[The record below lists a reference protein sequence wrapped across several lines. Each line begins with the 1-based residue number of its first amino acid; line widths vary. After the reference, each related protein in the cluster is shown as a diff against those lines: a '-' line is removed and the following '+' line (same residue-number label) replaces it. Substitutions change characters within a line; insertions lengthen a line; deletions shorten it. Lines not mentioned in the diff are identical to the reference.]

1 MRGHNHVFAAVLL
14 GLGWLLAAPGL
25 AASSL
30 AEVKARGKLIVLC
43 FPHQE
48 SPFIRVRAEVGLGHY
63 DGVDYEVMEGFA
75 RSLAVALEVR
85 PVKPSF
91 NALLPALLRGDG
103 DVIASEFSVTEER
116 RKQVDFSVPYFTVHH
131 LVVVPAGSAVR
142 TPADLAGKRA
152 STIVGSSNEEQTRAL
167 RPGSIS
173 YADFTRWSFD
183 ALNEGKAD
191 FTVQDEPSVWRLLKL
206 YPNLKV
212 ALQLPGA
219 EYYSYA
225 VVPKS
230 DLKPALDRYIEKLR
244 RSGKLD
250 EIIHRYLGQDAATT
264 ARPLPSSAT
273 HPPRG

>member
-1 MRGHNHVFAAVLL
+1 MCCCKHVSAAVCNRAFAAALL
-14 GLGWLLAAPGL
+14 ALGSLLAAPGL

-48 SPFIRVRAEVGLGHY
+48 SPFIRVKVEVGLGHY
-63 DGVDYEVMEGFA
+63 DGIDYEIMEGFA
-75 RSLAVALEVR
+75 RSLAVALEIR

-91 NALLPALLRGDG
+91 DALLPALLRGDG

-116 RKQVDFSVPYFTVHH
+116 RKRVDFSFPYFTVHH
-131 LVVVPAGSAVR
+131 LVVVPAASAVR

-167 RPGSIS
+167 RPGAIS
-173 YADFTRWSFD
+173 YANFTRWSFD
-183 ALNEGKAD
+183 ALTEGKAD
-191 FTVQDEPSVWRLLKL
+191 FTVQDEPSVWRLLEL
-206 YPNLKV
+206 YPGLKV
-212 ALQLPGA
+212 AFALPGA

-230 DLKPALDRYIEKLR
+230 DLKPALDRYIEGLQ

-250 EIIHRYLGQDAATT
+250 EIIRRYLGKHAA
-264 ARPLPSSAT
+264 SAAS
-273 HPPRG
+273 RQ

>member
-1 MRGHNHVFAAVLL
+1 MAAGAQVQPGRAAVVMLTEHRHRSSPSTLGRELRAAVREGFQMRGHNHVFAAVLL
-14 GLGWLLAAPGL
+14 GLGCLLAAPGL

-48 SPFIRVRAEVGLGHY
+48 SPFIRVKAEVGLGHY

-131 LVVVPAGSAVR
+131 MVVVPAGSAVR

-152 STIVGSSNEEQTRAL
+152 STIVGS
-167 RPGSIS
+167 
-173 YADFTRWSFD
+173 
-183 ALNEGKAD
+183 
-191 FTVQDEPSVWRLLKL
+191 
-206 YPNLKV
+206 
-212 ALQLPGA
+212 
-219 EYYSYA
+219 
-225 VVPKS
+225 
-230 DLKPALDRYIEKLR
+230 
-244 RSGKLD
+244 
-250 EIIHRYLGQDAATT
+250 
-264 ARPLPSSAT
+264 
-273 HPPRG
+273 